1 MDAFFWIGQV
11 VCLAILACGA
21 YVSFCFADL
30 ADENNARTAS
40 KAPDKPRSFA
50 KHLAPGAI
58 RLEMS
63 RK

>member
-21 YVSFCFADL
+21 YVSFCFFDL
-30 ADENNARTAS
+30 ADKNNARTAR
-40 KAPDKPRSFA
+40 KAPDEPKSSAKP
-50 KHLAPGAI
+50 LNPGAMK
-58 RLEMS
+58 LEMS